1 MNISEI
7 SETLVKFMQ
16 IIVEYPCTFKEA
28 ICCENSEDWKQAMDK
43 EIECLYKARSIRC
56 KMGLYEKI
64 R

>member
-43 EIECLYKARSIRC
+43 EIECLYKN
-56 KMGLYEKI
+56 KT
-64 R
+64 